1 MYAVSDVLFHGGCN
15 IIDSQQFGDQASGLF
30 FLRVHFD
37 APEHHLAE
45 TAPTTL
51 ACSRRRPAW
60 RGNGATLRRS
70 LASRFASAPK
80 RH

>member
-1 MYAVSDVLFHGGCN
+1 MYAVSDVLFQGGCN
-15 IIDSQQFGDQASGLF
+15 IIGSQQFGDPASGLF

-51 ACSRRRPAW
+51 ACRHRPAW
-60 RGNGATLRRS
+60 RGNGAALRRS